1 MFESFFP
8 KPKLFFLSLFG
19 WVALLIIF
27 WYTSGE
33 YVGTALG
40 FNLEDT
46 APVIGLGHF
55 ITPQFLWFDTY
66 FLIGLLAFYG
76 FWRYHSPHEWQ
87 DWAILGSAL

>member
-33 YVGTALG
+33 YVGSALG
-40 FNLEDT
+40 FNLEET

-76 FWRYHSPHEWQ
+76 FGVTTVPMNGRTGPS
-87 DWAILGSAL
+87 